1 MSLPKHMWA
10 MALPAPGCALVLTEL
25 PVPIPKTQEIL
36 VKVLA
41 CGVCRTD
48 LHIVDGDLPPFRSG
62 IVPGHEIVG
71 RVVATGNR
79 YSPFHVGDRIGI
91 PWLGQTCNH
100 CNFCLNQQ
108 ENLCDTPVFTGYH
121 CHGGFAQYAV
131 ADERFC
137 FAIPETYQHAN
148 AAPLLCAGL
157 IGYRAYRLSGTGKAR
172 RIGLYGFGAAAH
184 ILCQIAVAQGES
196 VYAFM
201 REGDSQGQKF
211 AMQLGAAWAGS
222 SNTLPDEKLDA
233 AIIFAPVGNL
243 IPVALRSIRKGG
255 TVVCAGIHMSKIPAF
270 DYSLL
275 WGERI
280 LRSVA
285 NLTRNDG
292 LEFFSLLERKP
303 VETTVHTF
311 QLAHA
316 NEAIAALRSG
326 TLNGAAVLLP

>member
-1 MSLPKHMWA
+1 MPLPKHMWA
-10 MALPAPGCALVLTEL
+10 MVLPAPGGALALTEL
-25 PVPIPKTQEIL
+25 PVPTPRAHEIL
-36 VKVLA
+36 IRVLA

-48 LHIVDGDLPPFRSG
+48 LHIVDGDLPPLRSG

-91 PWLGQTCNH
+91 PWLGQTCSH
-100 CNFCLNQQ
+100 CNFCLDQQ
-108 ENLCDTPVFTGYH
+108 ENLCDAPVFTGYT

-137 FAIPETYQHAN
+137 FRLPQVYEHAN

-157 IGYRAYRLSGTGKAR
+157 IGYRAYRLCGNGKAR

-196 VYAFM
+196 VYAFL
-201 REGDSQGQKF
+201 REGDSQGQEF
-211 AMQLGAAWAGS
+211 AIQLGAVWAGA

-243 IPVALRSIRKGG
+243 IPAALRSIRKGG

-292 LEFFSLLERKP
+292 LEFFSLIERKP
-303 VETTVHTF
+303 VKTTVHTF

-316 NEAIAALRSG
+316 NEAISAVRSG